1 MQRLDK
7 IFTKKKPIIGMVHLR
22 PLPGSPLYDPS
33 VMGMN
38 RILEIAREEAK
49 ILEDGWEIHAPYIV
63 RG

>member
-22 PLPGSPLYDPS
+22 PLPGSPLYDPT

-38 RILEIAREEAK
+38 KILEIAREEAK
-49 ILEDGWEIHAPYIV
+49 MLEDAGS
-63 RG
+63 